1 MRNITKALTAVVLV
15 LGAAVPARA
24 GWDEGVQAFKSGNYS
39 AAAKEFQGV
48 VESTPNY
55 AAGYFMLGQSMTQLN
70 RDEDAV
76 RAYRKA
82 YDLDPNNAEYQL
94 ALANGFLAT
103 GRYGDA
109 AQLFG
114 RIDPSSLPKQYQAA
128 YFKNKTIALEKSGR
142 SGDVL
147 GSLRDAARSKPND
160 AALQYQYGVAAFN
173 AGQISEAV
181 KALGQAVKAS
191 PSPESRAA
199 YLKALIRDA
208 RENPS
213 RKDASYT
220 AAVGQAK
227 ALVGESASYD
237 NLLSLGEAQLGAK
250 QYQGALDSFQ
260 KAAAKKPGDW
270 LAFYYASQAHT
281 ALGQFE
287 NAEAA
292 LKKALATGP
301 AAQNERRIYKQ
312 IGFVNEKLKNY
323 QEARVAYTKAGDQS
337 SVARVEKNMQIAQEN
352 QKISAENQRI
362 EEMRKEQE
370 DLEKQL
376 KDLKQGGPP
385 PPLR

>member
-1 MRNITKALTAVVLV
+1 MRNLTRALITAVLV
-15 LGAAVPARA
+15 VGVAVPARA
-24 GWDEGVQAFKSGNYS
+24 GWDEGVKAFKSGNYS
-39 AAAKEFQGV
+39 VAAKEFQGV
-48 VESTPNY
+48 VEATPDY
-55 AAGYFMLGQSMTQLN
+55 AAGYLMLGQSLTKLN

-82 YDLDPNNAEYQL
+82 YDLDPNNVQYQF
-94 ALANGFLAT
+94 ALANAFLDT
-103 GRYGDA
+103 KRYGDA

-114 RIDPSSLPKQYQAA
+114 RIDPSSLPSQYQAA
-128 YFKNKTIALEKSGR
+128 FFKNKTIALEKAGR

-160 AALQYQYGVAAFN
+160 AAVQYQYGVAAFN

-181 KALGQAVKAS
+181 KALGQAVKTA
-191 PSPESRAA
+191 PSTENRTA
-199 YLKALIRDA
+199 YMQALIRSA

-213 RKDASYT
+213 QKSASYA
-220 AAVGQAK
+220 AAVEQAK
-227 ALVGESASYD
+227 VLVGQSPTYD

-250 QYQGALDSFQ
+250 QYQGATDSFQ

-270 LAFYYASQAHT
+270 LAYYYASQAST

-287 NAEAA
+287 SAEAA
-292 LKKALATGP
+292 LKRALSTGP
-301 AAQNERRIYKQ
+301 SAQNERRIYKQ

-323 QEARVAYTKAGDQS
+323 DEAKVAYSKAGDQAS
-337 SVARVEKNMQIAQEN
+337 IARVEKNMQIAQEN

-385 PPLR
+385 PLR